1 MTRKKGNSPSEHDVK
16 KLEDYTQ
23 TRPAQLDFFELLG
36 LENKPYSRTIELY
49 DFIPKYVWGK
59 VERINGIFLQ
69 SLEREFECR
78 GKKYK
83 VRINPARIQGK
94 NGKERDYY
102 PGQREEVVEDALRK
116 LVAEGQGKL
125 LDDQA
130 GVVFTLYQLQQTLK
144 QAGHSYSYDEIKEA
158 LYVCAKTNLEVK
170 SEEGKAI
177 LLSNIFETLGL
188 ATFDDW
194 KTKGKDAKCFVRFN
208 ALVSQAI
215 RQMDFR
221 RFNYEM
227 AWSYKSV
234 IARQLHKRMSHH
246 FVQAGSDH
254 SYSIRLTTLIR
265 DFGLARCPQLRDNLK
280 KVKDSLEEMKAKGVL
295 DKYRIEP
302 VLDAKRHNK
311 LEDAKITLYTTYEF
325 DMEVMEANRSRKTQ
339 IPSPSNS
346 FPNR

>member
-188 ATFDDW
+188 VTFDDW

-339 IPSPSNS
+339 IPSPPNS

>member
-339 IPSPSNS
+339 IPSPPNS

>member
-1 MTRKKGNSPSEHDVK
+1 MTRKKGNSPSEHEAK
-16 KLEDYTQ
+16 RLEDYAQ

-339 IPSPSNS
+339 IPSPPNS

>member
-16 KLEDYTQ
+16 RLEDYTQ

-280 KVKDSLEEMKAKGVL
+280 KVRDSLEEMKAKGVL

>member
-23 TRPAQLDFFELLG
+23 TWPAQLDFFELLG

-339 IPSPSNS
+339 IPSPPNS